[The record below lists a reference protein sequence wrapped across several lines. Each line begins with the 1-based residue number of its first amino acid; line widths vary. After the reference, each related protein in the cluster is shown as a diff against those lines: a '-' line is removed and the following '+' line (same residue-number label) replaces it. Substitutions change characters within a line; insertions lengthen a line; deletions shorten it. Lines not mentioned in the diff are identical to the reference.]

1 VSTPTDIHAAL
12 LESAKQYQHAVTP
25 QAVLEPYKDGILLL
39 RAKYASYE
47 TITETLTTHGVQVS
61 GATVRKFCRRH
72 HAEMRRLR
80 TALDAERRAAA
91 AAQKPTPDA
100 PASAPLPPERPAL
113 TSEIGKRGPRIARD
127 DL

>member
-1 VSTPTDIHAAL
+1 MSTPTDIHAAL
-12 LESAKQYQHAVTP
+12 LESAKQYQHSVTP
-25 QAVLEPYKDGILLL
+25 QAVLEPFKEAILLL

-47 TITETLTTHGVQVS
+47 TITETLTSHGVQVS

-91 AAQKPTPDA
+91 ATQKPHSDA
-100 PASAPLPPERPAL
+100 PASASPPPERPPL
-113 TSEIGKRGPRIARD
+113 TPEIGKRGPRIARD
-127 DL
+127 EL